1 MKWVREHSKPY
12 RLELKYNLGEERWSE
27 VQDTLNEAKKW
38 CRQNNMFI
46 WDDGLFYIRFIN
58 HRDLAWF
65 LLRWS

>member
-12 RLELKYNLGEERWSE
+12 RLELKYNSSEDRWSE
-27 VQDTLNEAKKW
+27 VQDTLHEAKKW

-65 LLRWS
+65 LLRWA